1 MYKMKSSIRFSE
13 CDATE
18 KVRLSSIINYFQDC
32 TSEDSNKLGAG
43 AEQLRKK
50 HRAWV
55 LNAWQVEINRFPKIT
70 EEIEVATWA
79 SGFQGVIGPRNFTM
93 KTKDDEMLAYANSLW
108 VYIDTETGR
117 PVKIDEEEKALYDV
131 APALE
136 MEKVSRKIS
145 CPETALVVDTFS
157 VRKYHIDTNN
167 HVNNSQYVQMA
178 CEVLPDTYCVKKLR
192 VEYKKPAVYG
202 DKIVLK
208 QAVEDG
214 RIVVELCDTEENLY
228 AIVEFIG
235 EN

>member
-1 MYKMKSSIRFSE
+1 MYKIESSIRFSE

-18 KVRLSSIINYFQDC
+18 KARLSSIINYFQDC
-32 TSEDSNKLGAG
+32 TSEDSHKLGAG

-55 LNAWQVEINRFPKIT
+55 LNAWQVVINRFPKIT
-70 EEIEVATWA
+70 EEIQVNTWA

-93 KTKDDEMLAYANSLW
+93 QTKEGEMLAYANSLW

-117 PVKIDEEEKALYDV
+117 PVKIDEEEKALYDI

-136 MEKVSRKIS
+136 MEKVSRKIN

-208 QAVEDG
+208 QAIEDE

-235 EN
+235 ES